1 MRCVAR
7 HRKEGFRRSPEQS
20 RPHNDEVGNHEDEL
34 IVRHHPFPNSPTM
47 APIIWNS
54 VALYKKVLSIHTGS
68 IYASRDLG
76 VEEQEKEAEKFYH
89 GAPGIDGQVS
99 RFTRGEAPYDR
110 MFDVGLATGERIPLE
125 IKEDFHRDPTLQIT
139 IGHNLDASMLRRTRK
154 SGGDDD
160 RLSGRTIRNYIKAE
174 AAAAKKF
181 SVLFDVALK
190 DGVVIKQ
197 GDDYTFKS
205 GMQEE
210 DFHRWILKKMY
221 NWDKLFGKTT
231 LEPDGD
237 SGKDGTEHESNSNGA
252 ESDDDDD
259 QDLNIFGELDE
270 ESEFRTS

>member
-20 RPHNDEVGNHEDEL
+20 RPHNDEAGNHEHEL

-47 APIIWNS
+47 ALNWNS
-54 VALYKKVLSIHTGS
+54 VALFKKVVSVHTGS

-76 VEEQEKEAEKFYH
+76 VDEQEKEAEKFYH
-89 GAPGIDGQVS
+89 GAPGIDGQVN
-99 RFTRGEAPYDR
+99 RFIRGEAPYDR
-110 MFDVGLATGERIPLE
+110 MVDVGMSTGEHVLLE

-139 IGHNLDASMLRRTRK
+139 IGLNLDASMMRRTRK

-160 RLSGRTIRNYIKAE
+160 RLNGRTIRGYIKTE
-174 AAAAKKF
+174 SAAAKKF
-181 SVLFDVALK
+181 LILFDVALK

-210 DFHRWILKKMY
+210 DFHHWILKKMY

-252 ESDDDDD
+252 ESDDDND
-259 QDLNIFGELDE
+259 IFGEVDE